1 MIPSSALNAQR
12 MEEFI
17 LSLKPSLER
26 ISKLS
31 RSQKSNSN
39 SSTSNEEDQKKTMKM
54 IDQKINS
61 KKNHQ
66 KGSPKTVNHQQDFK

>member
-1 MIPSSALNAQR
+1 

-61 KKNHQ
+61 KKNPQ